1 MENNENQQNMEEKQ
15 QYLREEI
22 LNKNYDIEEFSEFM
36 SQYKE
41 NGLDLMNWTFDELKD
56 AVRKFKSNN
65 LVQTKEDEEK
75 IIEKGIENIRKSYII
90 NEMEN
95 QKINSQNNIGPNS
108 NNENNNIIN
117 NNNKLDFDIVDDDDD
132 DIDNNIIGNSK
143 LKNSSVL
150 FGEMDLTGEKIN
162 NKINIQNINNIPNQ
176 YIQNIN
182 SQTNSINE
190 NRNNI
195 NYIINQNNQVNEN
208 NKNNAQVTNE
218 RKNAFGEFE
227 ILDNPYINNN
237 NNNYINQQLVQ
248 CIKQPDNSLTNINDL
263 FVNLEV

>member
-1 MENNENQQNMEEKQ
+1 MENNDNQQNMEQKQ

-56 AVRKFKSNN
+56 AVKKFKSNN
-65 LVQTKEDEEK
+65 IVQTKEDEEK

-95 QKINSQNNIGPNS
+95 QKINSQNKIG
-108 NNENNNIIN
+108 NNENNNIMN
-117 NNNKLDFDIVDDDDD
+117 NNNKKLDFDIDDDDD
-132 DIDNNIIGNSK
+132 DFDNNIIDNNK

-150 FGEMDLTGEKIN
+150 FGEMDLTREKAN
-162 NKINIQNINNIPNQ
+162 NKINIQNIASIPNQ
-176 YIQNIN
+176 YIQNMN
-182 SQTNSINE
+182 FQN
-190 NRNNI
+190 NNI
-195 NYIINQNNQVNEN
+195 NKNGSVNANKNNYIINQISQNDVQLS
-208 NKNNAQVTNE
+208 NE

-237 NNNYINQQLVQ
+237 NNNFINQQLVQ
-248 CIKQPDNSLTNINDL
+248 CIKQPENSLTNINDL